1 MEFVE
6 GHCPCD
12 LVGCREL
19 KFRLAT
25 ARTNLAAIRQSAQEN
40 TNQAG
45 QKFVQR
51 NWTCSRPSLSVPAGH
66 SASLSTRIWYSSNHS
81 HKSQGDSHAEAR
93 AIAGPGSG
101 QAHHHAAAR
110 LKKALDDYAALYA
123 RTYGAEEPVAELVP
137 FMLDSFLK
145 ADAGF
150 RKGRKELEAEPMA
163 LPLVTKKAKRGRQI
177 EGSNEEA
184 GS

>member
-1 MEFVE
+1 M
-6 GHCPCD
+6 
-12 LVGCREL
+12 L
-19 KFRLAT
+19 KLT
-25 ARTNLAAIRQSAQEN
+25 QL
-40 TNQAG
+40 
-45 QKFVQR
+45 
-51 NWTCSRPSLSVPAGH
+51 PD
-66 SASLSTRIWYSSNHS
+66 RIPV
-81 HKSQGDSHAEAR
+81 KLTITLQPE
-93 AIAGPGSG
+93 
-101 QAHHHAAAR
+101 

-123 RTYGAEEPVAELVP
+123 RTYGVEEPVAELVP